1 MWRDAHQH
9 PRHHRQREGGQ
20 QRLGPAQPEDQQ
32 AEDEEN
38 EEAGLLKSSQD
49 TGMKTQMDNTQQL
62 DEIFISGLNIK
73 INRTAFVS
81 SQPVQKR
88 NKP

>member
-1 MWRDAHQH
+1 
-9 PRHHRQREGGQ
+9 
-20 QRLGPAQPEDQQ
+20 
-32 AEDEEN
+32 
-38 EEAGLLKSSQD
+38 
-49 TGMKTQMDNTQQL
+49 MDNTQQL

-81 SQPVQKR
+81 SQPVEKR